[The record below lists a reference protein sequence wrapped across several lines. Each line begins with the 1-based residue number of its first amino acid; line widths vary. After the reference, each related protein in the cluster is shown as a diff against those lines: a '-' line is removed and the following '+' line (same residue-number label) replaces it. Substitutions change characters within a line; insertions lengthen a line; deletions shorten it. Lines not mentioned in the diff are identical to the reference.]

1 MEQVT
6 SGGLATR
13 DASWGDARAR
23 ALLHDIS
30 ADAAARAGFKVAAL
44 EVVRPQGLLEFVA
57 ITGEPD
63 GAAALLGTGSRL
75 EDMVAAIA
83 DGVTYGAFTF
93 VAEDAYS
100 PGVEER
106 LRDASWVP
114 DIPQTDD
121 PTDWH
126 PLDMLVA
133 EVRDDR
139 GGLRALFYLDEP
151 FGLKR
156 LSPAR
161 LEDLSDLL
169 SLALSTII
177 TVIEREEFAH
187 HVRTIRA
194 VRRLVRSGPARHDV
208 EHLLREARET
218 LLGALSVDEL
228 EIHVF
233 GTDVPPRH
241 EPCLRMPDDVR
252 AELAAAATRAW
263 TDQGVLILE
272 DGRVWG
278 DADLD
283 ASHGPWFGQ
292 AIPRAGFDAVVVAPF
307 GVDATA
313 LGMLICARRAGSRR
327 WTDGEGLAALELGHD
342 LGRAIANAQATQ
354 RERDLLEELR
364 ELEHA
369 RHWFLRELTH
379 EINNPMTV
387 IAANAE
393 FLASGGSLDQQDLR
407 RAQAI
412 LRGTERLGD
421 LLEGLSMLSRV
432 SDPQHPPSMVPLDLV
447 PLVEGILESM
457 TAVAERAGVVL
468 HLVGEQ
474 RHAVVMADPR
484 QVSSALTNLV
494 DNAVKYSDAGDE
506 IWIGVTQR
514 PDGGFTFTCRD
525 EGLGISE
532 ADQQNLFAPLF
543 RSTNEEALLRP
554 GTGLGLGI
562 VREIMSRHGGDVEVE
577 SVLGKGTAVHL
588 HFRA

>member
-1 MEQVT
+1 MEPMT

-13 DASWGDARAR
+13 DASWGDARSR

-156 LSPAR
+156 LSAAQ
-161 LEDLSDLL
+161 LEGLTDLL

-208 EHLLREARET
+208 DHLLREARET

-233 GTDVPPRH
+233 GADLPARA

-252 AELAAAATRAW
+252 AELAAAAARAW
-263 TDQGVLILE
+263 ADQGVLIIE

-278 DADLD
+278 DQDLD
-283 ASHGPWFGQ
+283 DSHGPWFAD

-307 GVDATA
+307 GVEDTA
-313 LGMLICARRAGSRR
+313 LGMLICARRSGSRR

-354 RERDLLEELR
+354 RERELLEELR

-393 FLASGGSLDQQDLR
+393 FLASGGSLGEQDLR

-457 TAVAERAGVVL
+457 TAVADRAGVVL

-474 RHAVVMADPR
+474 RHAVVLADPR
-484 QVSSALTNLV
+484 QISSALTNLV

-506 IWIGVTQR
+506 IWIGVAQR

>member
-1 MEQVT
+1 MEPMT

-13 DASWGDARAR
+13 DASWGDARSR

-156 LSPAR
+156 LSPAQ
-161 LEDLSDLL
+161 LEGLTDLL

-208 EHLLREARET
+208 DHLLREARET

-233 GTDVPPRH
+233 GADLPARA

-252 AELAAAATRAW
+252 AELAAAAARAW
-263 TDQGVLILE
+263 ADQGVLIIE

-278 DADLD
+278 DQDLD
-283 ASHGPWFGQ
+283 DSHGPWFAD

-307 GVDATA
+307 GVEDTA
-313 LGMLICARRAGSRR
+313 LGMLICARRSGSRR

-354 RERDLLEELR
+354 RERELLEELR

-393 FLASGGSLDQQDLR
+393 FLASGGSLGEQDLR

-457 TAVAERAGVVL
+457 TAVADRAGVVL

-474 RHAVVMADPR
+474 RHAVVLADPR
-484 QVSSALTNLV
+484 QISSALTNLV

-506 IWIGVTQR
+506 IWIGVAQR